1 MKIQESNTARPQG
14 VPKVWKGPAGEFPFK
29 AAWFY
34 RNCDGEPVGIVARFQ
49 NEAGKQVI
57 PFFKPLDGGKFKA
70 GGPQGPVLYG
80 AERLNGHKAAA
91 LVVEGEKAAA
101 ALHSI
106 GLLGVSAQGGAGK
119 AASGAWDALLGV
131 PSVVFLPDNDLPG
144 MKYCQ
149 DAAAAL
155 VACAT
160 PDSPLPELRLLRLPV
175 GEKGDICDWLAERL
189 PDWNEIDPVPAEQR
203 DALRVELLNLLEQAE
218 PVPSDWLRPPPP
230 PMPDQDAPDS
240 GPLGN
245 RYIEMPNGGGIV
257 WVYEKN
263 GDIEQQPLCN
273 FTARIVDELFQ
284 DNGADKVLL
293 YRLTGCQAGKNLP
306 AIDMTWEQFVAMN
319 WPAKQ
324 WHSGCCIE
332 PGTGIK
338 DALRAAIQTISNKGT
353 PVQRRT
359 LYTQTGWREVG
370 NQWVYLHGGGALGAG
385 GPVAGI
391 ETELGNLARY
401 ALPNP
406 SKTAAERL
414 EAAQASHGY
423 LALADLSITLPLL
436 ACAFLAPLSQALNL
450 DFMVWLEAP
459 SQSQKSSIAAV
470 ALAHFGAAIDRTGL
484 TTNWTGTANSIEGTL
499 HTLADSLS
507 VIDDYAPQASSAG
520 QAKIDAIADR
530 IVRGAGNR
538 QGRSRMNKD
547 LSLQPEKYP
556 RGLCIATAEMWISG
570 ESLTARLFG
579 VSLRR
584 GDVDLAQ
591 LTAMQRAARKGLL
604 ARCMADYI
612 VDLAADKDAK
622 VLAYQAQLEKFR
634 ELAMNAGLSGR
645 APEQVAFLLLGAKLA
660 AAHYR
665 AAGVAVDTSQWPEI
679 LFAVARRHAAHVLE
693 SQPADRFRNAL
704 QELLA
709 SGGAYLEPVDGQ
721 GGAVRSLEVLRGKQ
735 VGWVNEAK
743 QEIYLLSAP
752 VLEAVNEALRK
763 GDSPLNIKPAALW
776 RQCQQRGW
784 LRYGDPLPDGSMKSS
799 RTCWIGG
806 RSVKAL
812 VFDREKMLSDG

>member
-1 MKIQESNTARPQG
+1 MEIPNSNTARPTG
-14 VPKVWKGPAGEFPFK
+14 IPKVWKGPAGTFSFT

-34 RNCDGEPVGIVARFQ
+34 RNPDGEHVGTVARFE
-49 NEAGKQVI
+49 NADGKQVI
-57 PFFKPLDGGKFKA
+57 PFFKAVDGKFKA
-70 GGPQGPVLYG
+70 GGPVAPVLYG

-91 LVVEGEKAAA
+91 MVVEGEKAAA
-101 ALHSI
+101 ALHSLN
-106 GLLGVSAQGGAGK
+106 LLGVSAQGGAGK
-119 AASGAWDALLGV
+119 ASSGAWDSLLGV

-144 MKYCQ
+144 LKYCQ

-155 VACAT
+155 VALAT
-160 PDSPLPELRLLRLPV
+160 PDSPLPEMRLLRLPV
-175 GEKGDICDWLAERL
+175 GEKGDVCDWLAERL
-189 PDWNEIDPVPAEQR
+189 PGWNEIDPVPAEQR
-203 DALRVELLNLLEQAE
+203 DALRAELLALLEQAE

-230 PMPDQDAPDS
+230 PPEQVDEPDN
-240 GPLGN
+240 GPMGN
-245 RYIEMPNGGGIV
+245 RYIEHPNGGGIT
-257 WVYEKN
+257 WVFEKN
-263 GDIEQQPLCN
+263 GEMQEQPLCN
-273 FTARIVDELFQ
+273 FTARIVEELFQ
-284 DNGADKVLL
+284 DNGADKALL
-293 YRLTGCQAGKNLP
+293 YRITGCHAGKFLP
-306 AIDMTWEQFVAMN
+306 AIDMTWEQFTAMN
-319 WPAKQ
+319 WPTKQ
-324 WHSGCCIE
+324 WHSSCCIE

-353 PVQRRT
+353 PVERRT
-359 LYTQTGWREVG
+359 LFTQTGWREVAD
-370 NQWVYLHGGGALGAG
+370 NWVYLHGGGALGAT

-391 ETELGNLARY
+391 ETDLGNLARY

-406 SKTAAERL
+406 SKTAVERL
-414 EAAQASHGY
+414 EAAQASSGY

-436 ACAFLAPLSQALNL
+436 ACAFLAPLSQALNV

-470 ALAHFGAAIDRTGL
+470 AAAHFGAAIDRTSL
-484 TTNWTGTANSIEGTL
+484 TANWTGTANSIEGTL
-499 HTLADSLS
+499 YNLADSLA
-507 VIDDYAPQASSAG
+507 VIDDYAPQSSVAG

-530 IVRGAGNR
+530 LVRGAGNR

-547 LSLQPEKYP
+547 LSLQAEKYP

-591 LTAMQRAARKGLL
+591 LTTMQRAARKGLL

-622 VLAYQAQLEKFR
+622 VLAYQAQLERLR
-634 ELAMNAGLSGR
+634 EQAMNAGLSGR

-660 AAHYR
+660 SAHYR
-665 AAGVAVDTSQWPEI
+665 DAGVAVDTSLWPET
-679 LFAVARRHAAHVLE
+679 LFAVARRHATHILA

-704 QELLA
+704 AELLA
-709 SGGAYLEPVDGQ
+709 AGGAYLEPVDGQ
-721 GGAVRSLEVLRGKQ
+721 GGAVHSLEVLRGKQ
-735 VGWVNEAK
+735 VGWCNEAK

-784 LRYGDPLPDGSMKSS
+784 LKQGDVQADGGMKTS

-812 VFDREKMLSDG
+812 VFDRAKMLSDG

>member
-1 MKIQESNTARPQG
+1 MKIQDSNTARPQG
-14 VPKVWKGPAGEFPFK
+14 VPKVWKGPAGVFSFA

-34 RNCDGEPVGIVARFQ
+34 KNPDGEHVGTVARFE
-49 NEAGKQVI
+49 NETGKQVI
-57 PFFKPLDGGKFKA
+57 PFFKAVDGKFKA
-70 GGPQGPVLYG
+70 GGPQTPVLYG

-101 ALHSI
+101 ALHSLD
-106 GLLGVSAQGGAGK
+106 LLAVSAQGGAGK
-119 AASGAWDALLGV
+119 ASSGAWDALLGV

-149 DAAAAL
+149 DATAAL
-155 VACAT
+155 VACT
-160 PDSPLPELRLLRLPV
+160 SPESPLPELRLLRLPV
-175 GEKGDICDWLAERL
+175 GEKGDVCDWLAERL
-189 PDWNEIDPVPAEQR
+189 PGWNEIDPVPVDHRA
-203 DALRVELLNLLEQAE
+203 ALRAELLALLEQAE
-218 PVPSDWLRPPPP
+218 PVPVDWLRPPPP
-230 PMPDQDAPDS
+230 LPEQPEQDS
-240 GPLGN
+240 GPMGN
-245 RYIEMPNGGGIV
+245 RYIERPNGGGIT
-257 WVYEKN
+257 WVFEKN
-263 GDIEQQPLCN
+263 GEIQEQPLCN
-273 FTARIVDELFQ
+273 FTARIVEELAQ
-284 DNGADKVLL
+284 DNGLETTLL
-293 YRLTGCQAGKNLP
+293 FRLTGCHAGKNLP
-306 AIDMTWEQFVAMN
+306 PIDMTYEQFVGMA
-319 WPAKQ
+319 WPTKQ
-324 WHSGCCIE
+324 WQSGCCIE
-332 PGTGIK
+332 PGNGIK
-338 DALRAAIQTISNKGT
+338 DALRAAIQTISNKAS
-353 PVQRRT
+353 PVERRT
-359 LYTQTGWREVG
+359 LYAQTGWRLING
-370 NQWVYLHGGGALGAG
+370 NWVYLHGGGGLGAS

-401 ALPNP
+401 TLPEP
-406 SKTAAERL
+406 SKTKQERL
-414 EAAQASHGY
+414 EAAQASSGY

-436 ACAFLAPLSQALNL
+436 SCAFLAPLSQALNV

-470 ALAHFGAAIDRTGL
+470 ALAHFGAAIDRTSL
-484 TTNWTGTANSIEGTL
+484 TANWTGTANSIEGTL
-499 HTLADSLS
+499 FTLADSLA
-507 VIDDYAPQASSAG
+507 VIDDYAPQSSPSG
-520 QAKIDAIADR
+520 QAKIDAVADR
-530 IVRGAGNR
+530 LVRGAGNR

-547 LSLQPEKYP
+547 LSLQSAKYP
-556 RGLCIATAEMWISG
+556 RGLCIATAEMWVSG
-570 ESLTARLFG
+570 ESLNARLFG

-584 GDVDLAQ
+584 GDVNLNQ
-591 LTAMQRAARKGLL
+591 LTTMQRAARKGLL
-604 ARCMADYI
+604 ARCMADFI
-612 VDLAADKDAK
+612 QGLAGNKDEAVKEFADL
-622 VLAYQAQLEKFR
+622 LEKFR
-634 ELAMNAGLSGR
+634 EQALGAGLSGR

-665 AAGVAVDTSQWPEI
+665 AAGVAVDTSQWPET
-679 LFAVARRHAAHVLE
+679 LFALARRHAAHVLE

-704 QELLA
+704 AELLA

-721 GGAVRSLEVLRGKQ
+721 GGPAHSLEILRGRQ
-735 VGWVNEAK
+735 VGWVNDAK